1 MVNKTW
7 SRWNPWMIG
16 LTGGAIALGLV
27 GFGVLQLTQARRD
40 QNSAA
45 ETAPLP
51 QRTSVVALGR
61 LEPDGEVIRL
71 GGPSGERIGQ
81 LLASEGTWVETGTAL
96 AYLESYQER
105 LAERN
110 YAASQLTEAE
120 RRLQAETTFGQAQI
134 QEASTRIGQVDEPR
148 GFEIEAQGARVRE
161 LEAELGL
168 ANQDLNRAL
177 SLQQEG
183 AIAQQELDRQ
193 VTAVQ
198 QIQEQISNAQ
208 ATLVRLETGRSMDM
222 QNARAQLQMTQAE
235 LPLSQIQVAVDSARR
250 NLELAEARLERTI
263 IRAPRPGRVLRVL
276 AKAGEAIGSSGVV
289 DLGDTSQMYVV
300 AEVYETDVNLLVVGQ
315 PARITSRN
323 GAFERE
329 LTGQVAD
336 IGWQIFKNDVLDD
349 DPAANADAR
358 VVEVKVRLDQ
368 SEPVAALTNLQVDVT
383 IAVD

>member
-148 GFEIEAQGARVRE
+148 GFEIEAQRARVRE